1 MRIALAILAAAVI
14 AVALA
19 VLIGFAPTHHPVRS
33 VAGLGVARASREL
46 LAVIDTP
53 GPVVLETV
61 NSADWAVTRDGLIN
75 LKHPKA
81 VAAGLTDGDE
91 PIQIYFHALHHPT
104 QGLFIVDTGVEMAL
118 RDRPDTAA
126 IRGFISSAMHLE
138 KMKFHQ
144 PLGDYLAAHPNE
156 PLQGVLLTH
165 LHLDHVTGMAD
176 VPAGTPVYTGP
187 GEATDRNVLNALM
200 APTVD
205 RALAGKGDI
214 NEWPFHPDADHR
226 FEGVVDVFGDGS
238 VWAIWVPGHTAGT
251 TAYLV
256 RTTEGPVLLTGDAC
270 HTRWGWD
277 NEVEPGSFTADA
289 PRGVASL
296 GRLHTLVK
304 EHPAINV
311 RLGHQR

>member
-14 AVALA
+14 AVALC
-19 VLIGFAPTHHPVRS
+19 VLIGFAPTHHPVRPTTS
-33 VAGLGVARASREL
+33 LGVARSSRDL
-46 LAVIDTP
+46 RAVLDTP

-81 VAAGLTDGDE
+81 VAAGLTDSDE
-91 PIQIYFHALHHPT
+91 PIQIFFHALHHPT
-104 QGLFIVDTGVEMAL
+104 KGLFIVDTGVEKAL
-118 RDRPDTAA
+118 RDQPDHAA
-126 IRGFISSAMHLE
+126 IRGLVSSAMHLE

-144 PLGDYLAAHPNE
+144 PLGDYLAAHANE

-200 APTVD
+200 APNID

-214 NEWPFHPDADHR
+214 SEWPFQPDADNR
-226 FEGVVDVFGDGS
+226 FDGVVDVFGDGS
-238 VWAIWVPGHTAGT
+238 VWALWVPGHTAGT

-256 RTTEGPVLLTGDAC
+256 RTTEGPVLLTGDSC

-289 PRGVASL
+289 PRGIASL
-296 GRLHTLVK
+296 GRLHALVK